1 MLAAMTDYAASPS
14 ETYISL
20 TASSLLVIRPSLGII
35 SLLRQNQQSPVS
47 GSTGWDCLGAATSDA
62 ISARSNF
69 GLGFAL
75 THTLIKSDESHH
87 RKFTSLSISS
97 AFPG

>member
-1 MLAAMTDYAASPS
+1 MYAGGRRVEAASGRVRKVAGN
-14 ETYISL
+14 EL
-20 TASSLLVIRPSLGII
+20 ARAQG
-35 SLLRQNQQSPVS
+35 
-47 GSTGWDCLGAATSDA
+47 DCLGAATSDA